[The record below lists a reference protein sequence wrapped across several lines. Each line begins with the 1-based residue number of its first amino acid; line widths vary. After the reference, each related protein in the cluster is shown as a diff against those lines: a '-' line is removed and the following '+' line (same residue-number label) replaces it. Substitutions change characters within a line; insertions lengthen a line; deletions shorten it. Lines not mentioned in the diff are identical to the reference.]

1 MKIMLRMFAWAQE
14 TKTFVFIIKRM
25 GWKLLESALTI
36 NVSLGI
42 NGNKGKFYFCKFI
55 TYFKA

>member
-1 MKIMLRMFAWAQE
+1 
-14 TKTFVFIIKRM
+14 M